1 MRSLFWSSN
10 HSLSVRVLVL
20 SAVALVACFSNS
32 CNHESNPV
40 QPPETPP
47 SELRNATFPL
57 ALGNQW
63 AYADSVLSEPISA
76 TLLTN
81 TISGYSSGWWNVEIS
96 LGGSFSL
103 SSRNDTI
110 LFLSPGAPQPWI
122 QYIPNPPLGDT
133 VLIWRGYSQSELLPV
148 RVYSLGQPVITPA
161 GTFDSCAVYESYTAP
176 HLNRLVTYFRPRIG
190 VISWEIYSLQ
200 DTLQVIQRTKL
211 VFLRLSK

>member
-1 MRSLFWSSN
+1 MRSTFWSSN
-10 HSLSVRVLVL
+10 HSLSMRAMILFA
-20 SAVALVACFSNS
+20 SALVACFSNS
-32 CNHESNPV
+32 CNRESNSV

-47 SELRNATFPL
+47 SEFRNATFPL
-57 ALGNQW
+57 AVGNQW
-63 AYADSVLSEPISA
+63 AYADSVLSEPTSA

-81 TISGYSSGWWNVEIS
+81 TISGYSSGWWNVDIS

-133 VLIWRGYSQSELLPV
+133 VVFWRGDSQPV
-148 RVYSLGQPVITPA
+148 RVYSLAQPVTTPA
-161 GTFDSCAVYESYTAP
+161 GTFDSCAVYETYTAP
-176 HLNRLVTYFRPRIG
+176 HLNRFLTYFRPRIG
-190 VISWEIYSLQ
+190 VIAWEVYSLQ

-211 VFLRLSK
+211 VFLRLSR